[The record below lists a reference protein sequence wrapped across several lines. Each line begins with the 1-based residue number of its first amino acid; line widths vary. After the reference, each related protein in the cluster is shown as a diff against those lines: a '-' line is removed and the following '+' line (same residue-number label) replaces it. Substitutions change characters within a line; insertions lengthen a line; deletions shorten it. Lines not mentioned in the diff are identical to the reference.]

1 MAMRCTLITGASM
14 GIGETFA
21 REFAR
26 RGNNLI
32 LVARSAE
39 RLHTLAEELR
49 EKRRVEVLVC
59 TADLTKSD
67 APEEIH
73 GFCRRHHV
81 KVDLLINAAGL
92 SFAGAY
98 SSVPAEKL
106 EELMSVNM
114 LALARLTRLFS
125 ADMVS
130 EGSGGIINIASLAGL
145 QGLPGLG
152 LYSATKSFVI
162 TLTEALHEEL
172 RPSGVKVVAVCP
184 GFIETGFFSVAGHDP
199 SSILLPISDPSV
211 VVKAAVRGLMKNRMR
226 VYPTLLDSL
235 LAFAERLAPR
245 EISVRLASYLSGA
258 WGK

>member
-1 MAMRCTLITGASM
+1 MHCTLITGASM
-14 GIGETFA
+14 GIGEAFA

-59 TADLTKSD
+59 TADLTRSS
-67 APEEIH
+67 APDEVH
-73 GFCRRHHV
+73 QFCRRNRL
-81 KVDLLINAAGL
+81 KVELLINAAGL
-92 SFAGAY
+92 SFAGGF
-98 SSVPAEKL
+98 STIPREKL
-106 EELMSVNM
+106 EELMAVNM

-125 ADMVS
+125 ADMTS

-211 VVKAAVRGLMKNRMR
+211 VVRAAVRGLMKNRMR
-226 VYPTLLDSL
+226 VYPTLIDSL

-245 EISVRLASYLSGA
+245 EISVRLAAFLSGV

>member
-14 GIGETFA
+14 GIGEAFA

-39 RLHTLAEELR
+39 LLHALAAELR
-49 EKRRVEVLVC
+49 LKRRVEVLVC
-59 TADLTKSD
+59 VSDLTRPT

-73 GFCRRHHV
+73 QFCLREGVR
-81 KVDLLINAAGL
+81 VDLLINAAGL
-92 SFAGAY
+92 SSAGAY
-98 SSVPAEKL
+98 SGIPTEKL
-106 EELMSVNM
+106 EELMAVNM
-114 LALARLTRLFS
+114 LALARLTRIFS
-125 ADMVS
+125 ADMAAS
-130 EGSGGIINIASLAGL
+130 GEGGIISIASLAGL
-145 QGLPGLG
+145 QGIAGLG

-172 RPSGVKVVAVCP
+172 KPSGVKVLAVCP
-184 GFIETGFFSVAGHDP
+184 GFIETGFFAVAGHDP
-199 SSILLPISDPSV
+199 ATILLPISDASV
-211 VVKAAVRGLMKNRMR
+211 VVKAAVRGLMKNKMR
-226 VYPTLLDSL
+226 VYPTLIDTL

-245 EISVRLASYLSGA
+245 EVSVRLAAFLSGS